1 MIEEGSSADEV
12 PLDVS
17 LGAPVEAFLRLIRG
31 RHKPDILIRLESH
44 KPGKKA

>member
-31 RHKPDILIRLESH
+31 RHDLWVTTL
-44 KPGKKA
+44 PGRGS